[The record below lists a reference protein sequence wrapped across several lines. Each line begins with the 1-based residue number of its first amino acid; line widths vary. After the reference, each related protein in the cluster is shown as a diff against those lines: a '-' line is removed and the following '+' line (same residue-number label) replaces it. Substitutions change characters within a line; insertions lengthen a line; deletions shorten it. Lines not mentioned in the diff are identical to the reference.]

1 MGTAML
7 EKRAMAACLRW
18 HTAQQNRL
26 SIGAELRLIRES
38 NKEKPVLFHASD
50 LNASR
55 RLTEAKRAE
64 RAALRK
70 LAALCLEMR
79 AGHQQAD
86 NAIDA
91 FVKLTC

>member
-1 MGTAML
+1 MGAAML

-26 SIGAELRLIRES
+26 AIGAELRLIRAS
-38 NKEKPVLFHASD
+38 NKSKPVLFHASD
-50 LNASR
+50 LDASR
-55 RLTEAKRAE
+55 RLTEAKRVE

-70 LAALCLEMR
+70 LAALCAEMR